1 MSYDRGI
8 PDISALRERY
18 SELTVRA
25 YGDDIRQF
33 VLLLWGNRPP
43 TPEEEADILRSFD
56 PTLSEGNDLRSWI
69 MHLTGTKN
77 LSARSVNRK
86 ISSVK
91 SFVPL
96 PAQKGIVAGDPFVR
110 ISALKTPQRLPSF
123 VEESRMQGIL
133 QSIVAPTD
141 DFLTE
146 RDALIVLLFM
156 RLAYVLQN

>member
-1 MSYDRGI
+1 MIEGFLTY
-8 PDISALRERY
+8 LRSEKRY

-33 VLLLWGNRPP
+33 VLFCCGVTAPP

-91 SFVPL
+91 SL
-96 PAQKGIVAGDPFVR
+96 YRYLRKKGIVG
-110 ISALKTPQRLPSF
+110 
-123 VEESRMQGIL
+123 
-133 QSIVAPTD
+133 
-141 DFLTE
+141 
-146 RDALIVLLFM
+146 
-156 RLAYVLQN
+156 

>member
-1 MSYDRGI
+1 MIEGFLTY
-8 PDISALRERY
+8 LRSEKRY

-25 YGDDIRQF
+25 YG
-33 VLLLWGNRPP
+33 VTAPP

-56 PTLSEGNDLRSWI
+56 LTLSEGNDLRGWI

-91 SFVPL
+91 SL
-96 PAQKGIVAGDPFVR
+96 YRYLRKKGIVAGDPFVR

-123 VEESRMQGIL
+123 VEDG
-133 QSIVAPTD
+133 
-141 DFLTE
+141 
-146 RDALIVLLFM
+146 
-156 RLAYVLQN
+156 

>member
-1 MSYDRGI
+1 
-8 PDISALRERY
+8 
-18 SELTVRA
+18 
-25 YGDDIRQF
+25 
-33 VLLLWGNRPP
+33 
-43 TPEEEADILRSFD
+43 
-56 PTLSEGNDLRSWI
+56 

-91 SFVPL
+91 SL
-96 PAQKGIVAGDPFVR
+96 YRYLRKKGIVAGDPFVR

-146 RDALIVLLFM
+146 RDALIVLLFYATGI
-156 RLAYVLQN
+156 RLAELINIKLEDF